1 MVASHDSLSP
11 RATRAGRSC
20 RVSLS
25 ARLRWEPF
33 RRARRC
39 ALSRRKPHSPIF
51 TAQETKKP
59 TKELVLTIVGILIVI
74 ILILLA
80 IYLFRRVF

>member
-1 MVASHDSLSP
+1 VTVALHGSLSDS
-11 RATRAGRSC
+11 AGR
-20 RVSLS
+20 
-25 ARLRWEPF
+25 E
-33 RRARRC
+33 RRAP
-39 ALSRRKPHSPIF
+39 SSPPVHLDLPRN
-51 TAQETKKP
+51 QNP